1 MVQLQ
6 AAGGGM
12 QQIFFLVAIM
22 AVFVFF
28 IIVPQFKRQ
37 KQLKKFRNGL
47 KKGDSVVTTGGILGK
62 VTNVTDDSVTIV
74 TDEKTK
80 IRVAKQ
86 AVVQDITNV
95 PQAR

>member
-1 MVQLQ
+1 MILLQ
-6 AAGGGM
+6 AGGVS
-12 QQIFFLVAIM
+12 QILFLVAIM
-22 AVFVFF
+22 AVFVLF

-37 KQLKKFRNGL
+37 RELKKFRNGL

-62 VTNVTDDSVTIV
+62 VTGIADDSITIV

-86 AVVQDITNV
+86 AVVQDITSV